1 MPVELGRRPTPPRK
15 TRSNLILRL
24 EDLEDF
30 GQSSPDK
37 GENWHLFN
45 DLHSLNRRS
54 VPNVLYFHLKPEEF
68 DQIAGLLDAPEPT
81 ANWSVGRDAARTAL
95 QQRLNLEFRRAG
107 EFGMRAAVGVF
118 AAFVFA
124 LPVFLHCF

>member
-1 MPVELGRRPTPPRK
+1 MELGRRPVRPRR

-45 DLHSLNRRS
+45 DIHSLNRRS

-68 DQIAGLLDAPEPT
+68 DQIAGLLDDAPEPSP
-81 ANWSVGRDAARTAL
+81 AAWSVGRDAARAAL
-95 QQRLNLEFRRAG
+95 QHRLNGEFRKAG